1 MSTMFLSLYK
11 DFNMDNIR
19 IKLVREH
26 FKLSQAKFAIQLG
39 ISQQTY
45 ANYESGKALVPD
57 SIKQKLFVLGINL
70 NWLVTGQ
77 GNMLLSDTTP
87 VSYTPVQKDDEYIT
101 ATGKTYPVSIP
112 DGGLSIPILA
122 SKVSAGPG
130 EEWLPINFREHERLP
145 IIERFIRPYKKDL
158 VFSAEVRGDSMTG
171 IQLFD
176 GDMVV
181 AVRGYTDGE
190 GIFVLTID
198 DEVYVK
204 RLQWNPASK
213 RIVVK
218 SENERYEPFEI
229 EPERI
234 TILGKVIGWLH
245 RHPY

>member
-1 MSTMFLSLYK
+1 MVKTQLRT
-11 DFNMDNIR
+11 IR
-19 IKLVREH
+19 NTL
-26 FKLSQAKFAIQLG
+26 KLSQQEFGKLLG
-39 ISQQTY
+39 IPQTTY
-45 ANYESGKALVPD
+45 ANYENGKTNIPD
-57 SIKQKLFVLGINL
+57 DIKLKLFNEFSVNL
-70 NWLVTGQ
+70 NWLISGQ

-130 EEWLPINFREHERLP
+130 EEWLPINFRENERLP

>member
-1 MSTMFLSLYK
+1 MVKTQLRT
-11 DFNMDNIR
+11 IR
-19 IKLVREH
+19 NTL
-26 FKLSQAKFAIQLG
+26 KLSQQEFGKLLG
-39 ISQQTY
+39 IPQTTY
-45 ANYESGKALVPD
+45 ANYENGKTNIPD
-57 SIKQKLFVLGINL
+57 DIKLKLFNEFSVNL
-70 NWLVTGQ
+70 NWLISGQ

-87 VSYTPVQKDDEYIT
+87 VSYTPVQKNDEYIT

-130 EEWLPINFREHERLP
+130 EEWLPINFRENERLP

-213 RIVVK
+213 KIVVK
-218 SENERYEPFEI
+218 SENERYDPFEV
-229 EPERI
+229 EPDRI

>member
-1 MSTMFLSLYK
+1 MVKTQLRT
-11 DFNMDNIR
+11 IR
-19 IKLVREH
+19 NTL
-26 FKLSQAKFAIQLG
+26 KLSQQEFGKLLG
-39 ISQQTY
+39 IPQTTY
-45 ANYESGKALVPD
+45 ANYENGKTNIPD
-57 SIKQKLFVLGINL
+57 DIKLKLFSEFSVNL
-70 NWLVTGQ
+70 NWLISGE

-130 EEWLPINFREHERLP
+130 EEWLPVNFRENERLP
-145 IIERFIRPYKKDL
+145 VIERFIRPYKKEL
-158 VFSAEVRGDSMTG
+158 VFSAEVKGDSMTG

-176 GDMVV
+176 GDMVI
-181 AVRGYTDGE
+181 AVKGYTEGD

-204 RLQWNPASK
+204 RLQWNPATKKIS
-213 RIVVK
+213 VK
-218 SENERYEPFEI
+218 SENERYETFEV

>member
-1 MSTMFLSLYK
+1 MVKTQLRT
-11 DFNMDNIR
+11 IR
-19 IKLVREH
+19 NTL
-26 FKLSQAKFAIQLG
+26 KLSQQEFGKLLG
-39 ISQQTY
+39 IPQTTY
-45 ANYESGKALVPD
+45 ANYENGKTNIPD
-57 SIKQKLFVLGINL
+57 DIKLKLFSEFSVNL
-70 NWLVTGQ
+70 NWLISGE

-101 ATGKTYPVSIP
+101 ASGKTYPVSIP

-130 EEWLPINFREHERLP
+130 EEWLPVNFRENERLP
-145 IIERFIRPYKKDL
+145 VIERFIRPYKKEL
-158 VFSAEVRGDSMTG
+158 VFSAEVKGDSMTG

-176 GDMVV
+176 GDMVI
-181 AVRGYTDGE
+181 AVKGYTEGD

-204 RLQWNPASK
+204 RLQWNPATKKIS
-213 RIVVK
+213 VK
-218 SENERYEPFEI
+218 SENERYETFEV

>member
-1 MSTMFLSLYK
+1 M
-11 DFNMDNIR
+11 NIYDR
-19 IKLVREH
+19 LKLIREH
-26 FKLSQAKFAIQLG
+26 SGLSQARFAAKFGIAQSTYGQWEIGKRAIPDEFKLQL
-39 ISQQTY
+39 
-45 ANYESGKALVPD
+45 AVD
-57 SIKQKLFVLGINL
+57 GINL
-70 NWLVTGQ
+70 HWLLTGE

-101 ATGKTYPVSIP
+101 ASGKTYPVSIP

-130 EEWLPINFREHERLP
+130 EEWLPINFRENERLP

-204 RLQWNPASK
+204 RLQWNPATK
-213 RIVVK
+213 KIVVK
-218 SENERYEPFEI
+218 SENERYDPFEV
-229 EPERI
+229 EPDRI

>member
-1 MSTMFLSLYK
+1 MVKTQLRT
-11 DFNMDNIR
+11 IR
-19 IKLVREH
+19 NTL
-26 FKLSQAKFAIQLG
+26 KLSQQEFGKLLG
-39 ISQQTY
+39 IPQTTY
-45 ANYESGKALVPD
+45 ANYENGKTNIPD
-57 SIKQKLFVLGINL
+57 DIKLKLFNEFSVNL
-70 NWLVTGQ
+70 NWLISGQ
-77 GNMLLSDTTP
+77 GNMLISDTTP

-130 EEWLPINFREHERLP
+130 EEWLPINFRENERLP

-204 RLQWNPASK
+204 RLQWNPATK
-213 RIVVK
+213 KIVVK
-218 SENERYEPFEI
+218 SENERYDPFEV
-229 EPERI
+229 EPDRI

>member
-1 MSTMFLSLYK
+1 MTAERLKIARQSLGYSQTQFAK
-11 DFNMDNIR
+11 LLNIAQ
-19 IKLVREH
+19 
-26 FKLSQAKFAIQLG
+26 S
-39 ISQQTY
+39 TY
-45 ANYESGKALVPD
+45 AKYELGGGIPEKVLIVLVE
-57 SIKQKLFVLGINL
+57 KGIDL
-70 NWLVTGQ
+70 NWLFTGE

-87 VSYTPVQKDDEYIT
+87 VSYTPVQTNDEYIT

-130 EEWLPINFREHERLP
+130 EEWLPINFRENERLP
-145 IIERFIRPYKKDL
+145 IIERFIRPYKKEL

-213 RIVVK
+213 KIVVK

-229 EPERI
+229 EPDRI

>member
-1 MSTMFLSLYK
+1 MVKTQLRT
-11 DFNMDNIR
+11 IR
-19 IKLVREH
+19 NTL
-26 FKLSQAKFAIQLG
+26 KLSQQEFGKLLG
-39 ISQQTY
+39 IPQTTY
-45 ANYESGKALVPD
+45 ANYENGKTNIPD
-57 SIKQKLFVLGINL
+57 DIKLKLFSEFSVNL
-70 NWLVTGQ
+70 NWLISGE

-101 ATGKTYPVSIP
+101 ASGKTYPVSIP

-130 EEWLPINFREHERLP
+130 QERSPICFRDEERLP
-145 IIERFIRPYKKDL
+145 VIERFIRPYKKEM
-158 VFSAEVRGDSMTG
+158 VFAAEVKGDSMTG

-176 GDMVV
+176 GDMVI
-181 AVRGYTDGE
+181 AVKGYTDGD

-204 RLQWNPASK
+204 RLQWNPATKKIS
-213 RIVVK
+213 VM
-218 SENERYEPFEI
+218 SENDRYAPFEV

>member
-1 MSTMFLSLYK
+1 MTAERLKIARQSLGYSQNQFSKLLNIAQSTYVKYELRGGIPEKVL
-11 DFNMDNIR
+11 IV
-19 IKLVREH
+19 LVE
-26 FKLSQAKFAIQLG
+26 KG
-39 ISQQTY
+39 I
-45 ANYESGKALVPD
+45 E
-57 SIKQKLFVLGINL
+57 L
-70 NWLVTGQ
+70 NWLFTGE
-77 GNMLLSDTTP
+77 GNMLLSDATP

-101 ATGKTYPVSIP
+101 ATDKTYPVSIP

-130 EEWLPINFREHERLP
+130 EEWLPINFRENKRLP
-145 IIERFIRPYKKDL
+145 IIERFIRPYKKYL

-198 DEVYVK
+198 NEVYVK

-213 RIVVK
+213 KIVVK

-229 EPERI
+229 EPDRI
-234 TILGKVIGWLH
+234 TILGKVIGGLVNKFV
-245 RHPY
+245 

>member
-1 MSTMFLSLYK
+1 MVKTQLRT
-11 DFNMDNIR
+11 IR
-19 IKLVREH
+19 NTL
-26 FKLSQAKFAIQLG
+26 KLSQQEFGKLLG
-39 ISQQTY
+39 IPQTTY
-45 ANYESGKALVPD
+45 ANYENGKTNIPD
-57 SIKQKLFVLGINL
+57 DIKLKLFNDFSVNL
-70 NWLVTGQ
+70 NWLISGQ

-130 EEWLPINFREHERLP
+130 EEWLPINFRENERLP

-229 EPERI
+229 EPDRI

>member
-1 MSTMFLSLYK
+1 MEINERLRQ
-11 DFNMDNIR
+11 IR
-19 IKLVREH
+19 LKMN
-26 FKLSQAKFAIQLG
+26 LSQADFAVKFGIPQSTYAKYEKADRSIPYELMKQLG
-39 ISQQTY
+39 QI
-45 ANYESGKALVPD
+45 
-57 SIKQKLFVLGINL
+57 GINIH
-70 NWLVTGQ
+70 WLVTGE

-122 SKVSAGPG
+122 SKVSAGSG
-130 EEWLPINFREHERLP
+130 EEWLPINFRDDERLP
-145 IIERFIRPYKKDL
+145 VIERFIRPYKREL
-158 VFSAEVRGDSMTG
+158 IFAAEVRGDSMTG

-176 GDMVV
+176 GDMVI
-181 AVRGYTDGE
+181 AVKGYTEGE

-204 RLQWNPASK
+204 RLQWNPVTKKIS
-213 RIVVK
+213 VM
-218 SENERYEPFEI
+218 SENDRYAPFEV

>member
-1 MSTMFLSLYK
+1 MVKTQLRT
-11 DFNMDNIR
+11 IR
-19 IKLVREH
+19 NTL
-26 FKLSQAKFAIQLG
+26 KLSQQEFGKLLG
-39 ISQQTY
+39 IPQTTY
-45 ANYESGKALVPD
+45 ANYENGKTNIPD
-57 SIKQKLFVLGINL
+57 DIKLKLFNEFSVNL
-70 NWLVTGQ
+70 NWLISGQ

-101 ATGKTYPVSIP
+101 ASGKTYPVSIP

-130 EEWLPINFREHERLP
+130 EEWLPINFRENERLP

-204 RLQWNPASK
+204 RLQWNPATK
-213 RIVVK
+213 KIVVK
-218 SENERYEPFEI
+218 SENERYDPFEV
-229 EPERI
+229 EPDRI

>member
-1 MSTMFLSLYK
+1 MVKTQLRT
-11 DFNMDNIR
+11 IR
-19 IKLVREH
+19 NTL
-26 FKLSQAKFAIQLG
+26 KLSQQEFGKLLG
-39 ISQQTY
+39 IPQTTY
-45 ANYESGKALVPD
+45 ANYENGKTNIPD
-57 SIKQKLFVLGINL
+57 DIKLKLFNEFSVNL
-70 NWLVTGQ
+70 NWLISGQ

-101 ATGKTYPVSIP
+101 ASGKTYPVSIP

-130 EEWLPINFREHERLP
+130 EEWLPINFRENERLP

-204 RLQWNPASK
+204 RLQWNPATK
-213 RIVVK
+213 KIVVK
-218 SENERYEPFEI
+218 SENERYDPFEV
-229 EPERI
+229 EPDRI
-234 TILGKVIGWLH
+234 TILSKVIGWLH

>member
-1 MSTMFLSLYK
+1 MVKTQLRT
-11 DFNMDNIR
+11 IR
-19 IKLVREH
+19 NTL
-26 FKLSQAKFAIQLG
+26 KLSQQEFGKLLG
-39 ISQQTY
+39 IPQTTY
-45 ANYESGKALVPD
+45 ANYENGKTNIPD
-57 SIKQKLFVLGINL
+57 DIKLKLFNEFSVNL
-70 NWLVTGQ
+70 NWLISGQ

-87 VSYTPVQKDDEYIT
+87 VSYTPVQKNDEYIT

-130 EEWLPINFREHERLP
+130 EEWLPINFRENERLP

-213 RIVVK
+213 KIVVK

-229 EPERI
+229 EPDRI

>member
-1 MSTMFLSLYK
+1 MVKTQLRT
-11 DFNMDNIR
+11 IR
-19 IKLVREH
+19 NTL
-26 FKLSQAKFAIQLG
+26 KLSQQEFGKLLG
-39 ISQQTY
+39 IPQTTY
-45 ANYESGKALVPD
+45 ANYENGKTNIPD
-57 SIKQKLFVLGINL
+57 DIKLKLFNEFSVNL
-70 NWLVTGQ
+70 NWLISGQ

-101 ATGKTYPVSIP
+101 ASGKTYPVSIP

-130 EEWLPINFREHERLP
+130 EEWLPINFRENERLP

-181 AVRGYTDGE
+181 AVRGYTEGE

-229 EPERI
+229 EPDRI

>member
-1 MSTMFLSLYK
+1 MVKTQLRT
-11 DFNMDNIR
+11 IR
-19 IKLVREH
+19 NTL
-26 FKLSQAKFAIQLG
+26 KLSQQEFGKLLG
-39 ISQQTY
+39 IPQTTY
-45 ANYESGKALVPD
+45 ANYENGKTNIPD
-57 SIKQKLFVLGINL
+57 DIKLKLFNEFSVNL
-70 NWLVTGQ
+70 NWLISGQ
-77 GNMLLSDTTP
+77 GNMLLADTTP

-130 EEWLPINFREHERLP
+130 DEWLPINFRENERLP

-204 RLQWNPASK
+204 RLQWNPATK
-213 RIVVK
+213 KIVVK
-218 SENERYEPFEI
+218 SENERYDPFEV
-229 EPERI
+229 EPDRI

>member
-1 MSTMFLSLYK
+1 MVKTQLRT
-11 DFNMDNIR
+11 IR
-19 IKLVREH
+19 NTL
-26 FKLSQAKFAIQLG
+26 KLSQQEFGKLLG
-39 ISQQTY
+39 IPQTTY
-45 ANYESGKALVPD
+45 ANYENGKTNIPD
-57 SIKQKLFVLGINL
+57 DIKLKLFNEFSVNL
-70 NWLVTGQ
+70 NWLISGQ

-112 DGGLSIPILA
+112 DGGLSLPILA

-130 EEWLPINFREHERLP
+130 EEWLPINFRENERLP

-213 RIVVK
+213 KIVVK

-229 EPERI
+229 EPDRI

>member
-1 MSTMFLSLYK
+1 MVKTQLRT
-11 DFNMDNIR
+11 IR
-19 IKLVREH
+19 NTL
-26 FKLSQAKFAIQLG
+26 KLSQQEFGKLLG
-39 ISQQTY
+39 IPQTTY
-45 ANYESGKALVPD
+45 ANYENGKTNIPD
-57 SIKQKLFVLGINL
+57 DIKLKLFNEFSVNL
-70 NWLVTGQ
+70 NWLISGQ
-77 GNMLLSDTTP
+77 GNMLISDTTP

-130 EEWLPINFREHERLP
+130 EEWLPINFRENERLP

>member
-1 MSTMFLSLYK
+1 MVKTQLRT
-11 DFNMDNIR
+11 IR
-19 IKLVREH
+19 NTL
-26 FKLSQAKFAIQLG
+26 KLSQQEFGKLLG
-39 ISQQTY
+39 IPQTTY
-45 ANYESGKALVPD
+45 ANYENGKTNIPD
-57 SIKQKLFVLGINL
+57 DIKLKLFNEFSVNL
-70 NWLVTGQ
+70 NWLISGQ

-112 DGGLSIPILA
+112 DGGLSLPILA

-130 EEWLPINFREHERLP
+130 EEWLPINFRENERLP

-204 RLQWNPASK
+204 RLQWNPATK
-213 RIVVK
+213 KIVVK
-218 SENERYEPFEI
+218 SENERYDPFEV
-229 EPERI
+229 EPDRI

>member
-1 MSTMFLSLYK
+1 MVKTQLRT
-11 DFNMDNIR
+11 IR
-19 IKLVREH
+19 NTL
-26 FKLSQAKFAIQLG
+26 KLSQQEFGKLLG
-39 ISQQTY
+39 IPQTTY
-45 ANYESGKALVPD
+45 ANYENGKTNIPD
-57 SIKQKLFVLGINL
+57 DIKLKLFNEFSVNL
-70 NWLVTGQ
+70 NWLISGQ

-130 EEWLPINFREHERLP
+130 EEWLPINFRENERLP

-213 RIVVK
+213 KIVVK

-229 EPERI
+229 EPDRI

>member
-1 MSTMFLSLYK
+1 MVKTQLRT
-11 DFNMDNIR
+11 IR
-19 IKLVREH
+19 NTL
-26 FKLSQAKFAIQLG
+26 KLSQQEFGKLLG
-39 ISQQTY
+39 IPQTTY
-45 ANYESGKALVPD
+45 ANYENGKTNIPD
-57 SIKQKLFVLGINL
+57 DIKLKLFNDFSVNL
-70 NWLVTGQ
+70 NWLISGQ

-130 EEWLPINFREHERLP
+130 EEWLPINFRENERLP

-204 RLQWNPASK
+204 RPQWNPASK
-213 RIVVK
+213 KIVVK
-218 SENERYEPFEI
+218 SETERYEPFEI
-229 EPERI
+229 EPDRI

>member
-1 MSTMFLSLYK
+1 MVKTQLRT
-11 DFNMDNIR
+11 IR
-19 IKLVREH
+19 NTL
-26 FKLSQAKFAIQLG
+26 KLSQQEFGKLLG
-39 ISQQTY
+39 IPQTTY
-45 ANYESGKALVPD
+45 ANYENGKTNIPD
-57 SIKQKLFVLGINL
+57 DIKLKLFNEFSVNL
-70 NWLVTGQ
+70 NWLISGQ

-87 VSYTPVQKDDEYIT
+87 VSYTPVQKNDEYIT

-130 EEWLPINFREHERLP
+130 EEWLPINFRENERLP
-145 IIERFIRPYKKDL
+145 IIERFIRPYKKEL

-213 RIVVK
+213 KIVVK

-229 EPERI
+229 EPDRI

>member
-1 MSTMFLSLYK
+1 MEDRLKILRNSL
-11 DFNMDNIR
+11 N
-19 IKLVREH
+19 
-26 FKLSQAKFAIQLG
+26 LSQRKIADILHIPQT
-39 ISQQTY
+39 TY
-45 ANYESGKALVPD
+45 ANYESGKANIPD
-57 SIKQKLFVLGINL
+57 DLKIRLFSLFSVNL
-70 NWLVTGQ
+70 NWLVTGE

-87 VSYTPVQKDDEYIT
+87 VSYTPVQKNDEYIT

-130 EEWLPINFREHERLP
+130 EEWLPINFRENERLP

-158 VFSAEVRGDSMTG
+158 VVSAEVRGDSMTG

-213 RIVVK
+213 KIVVK

-229 EPERI
+229 EPDRI